1 MLYEIFNSVG
11 PVASIRVCR
20 DSVSRKR
27 LGSCYVNFHSV
38 SDAERAL
45 DTLNY
50 SAIKGRAC
58 RIMWSQRDPSL
69 RKSGLGNVFVRN
81 LDRNIDNK
89 ALYDTFSLFGNI
101 LSCKVST
108 GPDGKS
114 RGYGFVHYETEEAAK
129 QAIERVDGMQIGEKT
144 VGVGGFTKRSERE
157 TPAMNTFTN
166 VYIKNFPTDWD
177 EDSIKTEFGKCG
189 KGRKFAFLNFE
200 THEEAKKAIEE
211 MHQKDF
217 RSDEQKEADKEKEEE
232 EKDRADKSCLL
243 YVARAQSKSERMLEL
258 KEKMPAREP
267 AGRSQGVNL
276 YIKNLDE
283 QTDDDSL
290 RGLFE
295 SFGNITSVF
304 PTGLH
309 PTRLAQELNGKCK
322 GFGFVC
328 FSSPDEATKA
338 VTEMHLK
345 VVKGKPLYVG
355 LAEKREVRAERL
367 RQRYSPSGVGKGK
380 GKGKGGMGN
389 QMYGNPMGGMG
400 GGMGGCN
407 PPMMGMGGM
416 GKGMMQGQNAGM
428 MMGGQKGKGGMPN
441 MPMNPQMMGMG
452 AMGKGMPN
460 MNMGG
465 AMGKGG
471 MQMPMP
477 MAMPGTDGC
486 DGTYGTNGHDAA
498 PDAADADD
506 ALPVLE
512 GLDHRFRPE
521 GEPGMPS
528 QGPAAQT
535 PPAGNSGGGQQ
546 LTAAALAA
554 APPPVQKQMIG
565 ERLFPAISK
574 HQPELAGKITGMML
588 EMDNSELL
596 ILLDSEHQLKAKV
609 DEAMR
614 VLEQAKCLG
623 QRVLSRALH
632 RAQTRWMRLGRRFF
646 GSFFGGSTEAK
657 NTNTSH
663 R

>member
-1 MLYEIFNSVG
+1 MAGVPQFASLYVGDLHPDVTEAMLYEIFNSVG

-20 DSVSRKR
+20 DSVSRKS
-27 LGSCYVNFHSV
+27 LGYGYVNFHSV

-189 KGRKFAFLNFE
+189 KITSSHFSSDNKGRKFAFLNFE

-295 SFGNITSVF
+295 SFGNITSVCAMKE
-304 PTGLH
+304 PS
-309 PTRLAQELNGKCK
+309 GKCK

-355 LAEKREVRAERL
+355 LAENRDVRAERL
-367 RQRYSPSGVGKGK
+367 RQRYSPAGVGKGK
-380 GKGKGGMGN
+380 GKGKGGMG
-389 QMYGNPMGGMG
+389 MYGNPMGGMG
-400 GGMGGCN
+400 GGMQ

-428 MMGGQKGKGGMPN
+428 MMGQKGKGGMPN

-477 MAMPGTDGC
+477 MGPMGAMGPMGPMGMM
-486 DGTYGTNGHDAA
+486 
-498 PDAADADD
+498 
-506 ALPVLE
+506 
-512 GLDHRFRPE
+512 RPPMMPMMR
-521 GEPGMPS
+521 PGMPS
-528 QGPAAQT
+528 QGPAQA
-535 PPAGNSGGGQQ
+535 PPANTGGGQQ

-614 VLEQAKCLG
+614 VLEQAK
-623 QRVLSRALH
+623 
-632 RAQTRWMRLGRRFF
+632 
-646 GSFFGGSTEAK
+646 
-657 NTNTSH
+657 
-663 R
+663 